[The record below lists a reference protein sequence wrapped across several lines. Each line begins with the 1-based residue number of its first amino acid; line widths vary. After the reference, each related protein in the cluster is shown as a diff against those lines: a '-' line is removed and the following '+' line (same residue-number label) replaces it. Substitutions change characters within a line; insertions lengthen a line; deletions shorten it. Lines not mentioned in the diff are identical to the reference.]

1 MVNLSSQDNAKLLEQ
16 LKSNFKRIINCNNYQ
31 SNVEQL
37 PRNSYLNQL
46 NGPYFH
52 GVNRIFVLSFENL
65 CYDFKP
71 IKSFIKSHENLPR
84 R

>member
-1 MVNLSSQDNAKLLEQ
+1 M
-16 LKSNFKRIINCNNYQ
+16 
-31 SNVEQL
+31 EQL
-37 PRNSYLNQL
+37 PRNSYLNHL
-46 NGPYFH
+46 NGPYFQ